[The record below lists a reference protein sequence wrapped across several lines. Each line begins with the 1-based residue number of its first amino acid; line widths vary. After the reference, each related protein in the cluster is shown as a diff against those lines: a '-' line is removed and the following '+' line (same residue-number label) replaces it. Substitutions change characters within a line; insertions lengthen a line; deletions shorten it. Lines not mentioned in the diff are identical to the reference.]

1 MIMDSLKTLMDKKQ
15 YDLVLKLTENSQD
28 SLALFYRLSAML
40 ATGRSEDALK
50 LIKDK
55 RQILLAKPDVLM
67 KIHIELLCLLGKF
80 DEAYSELRYYQELP
94 YENQET
100 EELLNS
106 LPKYIRE
113 EEIKVYK
120 RQEVGQDELRKKLMS
135 KNDVDVLSALD
146 AVRGQALESFLL
158 PILNILKTYP
168 KQLVRTFALLLLVAK
183 KYDKKV
189 EFLHEDKL
197 IEVIPSELDE
207 PFIIP
212 GLGNIDELSSL
223 FQNEYHDPSLSQNA
237 VNILSSYMVY
247 IYPNKLNYSKEE
259 LLVVFGYIAKDLLQ
273 SKDNDLDKLCEKHGL
288 DKQEIK
294 EEVNKI
300 KAHLEDF

>member
-1 MIMDSLKTLMDKKQ
+1 MDSLKTLMDKKQ

-28 SLALFYRLSAML
+28 SLALFYRLSALL

-55 RQILLAKPDVLM
+55 RQILLAKPGVLM

-94 YENQET
+94 YDNQET
-100 EELLNS
+100 EELLNR

-158 PILNILKTYP
+158 PIINILKNYP

-189 EFLHEDKL
+189 EFLHEDQL
-197 IEVIPSELDE
+197 IEVVPSELDE

-212 GLGNIDELSSL
+212 GLGNIDDLSSL

-237 VNILSSYMVY
+237 INVLSSYMVY
-247 IYPNKLNYSKEE
+247 IYPNKVNYSKEE

-288 DKQEIK
+288 DKQEIR

>member
-1 MIMDSLKTLMDKKQ
+1 MDSLKSLMDKKQ

-55 RQILLAKPDVLM
+55 RQILLAKPGVLM

-120 RQEVGQDELRKKLMS
+120 RQEVGQDELRKKLLS

-146 AVRGQALESFLL
+146 AVRGQSLESFLL
-158 PILNILKTYP
+158 LIINILKNYP

-189 EFLHEDKL
+189 EFLHGDKL

-212 GLGNIDELSSL
+212 GLGNIDDLSSL

-237 VNILSSYMVY
+237 INVLSSYMVY
-247 IYPNKLNYSKEE
+247 IYPNKVNYSKEE
-259 LLVVFGYIAKDLLQ
+259 LLVVFGYIAKELLQ

>member
-1 MIMDSLKTLMDKKQ
+1 MDSLKTLMDKKQ

-55 RQILLAKPDVLM
+55 RQILLAKPGVLM

-120 RQEVGQDELRKKLMS
+120 RQEVGQDELRKKLLS

-146 AVRGQALESFLL
+146 AVRGQSLESFLL
-158 PILNILKTYP
+158 PIINILKNYP
-168 KQLVRTFALLLLVAK
+168 KQLVRTFGLLLLVAK

-189 EFLHEDKL
+189 EFLHGDKL

-212 GLGNIDELSSL
+212 GLGNIDDLSSL

-237 VNILSSYMVY
+237 INVLSSYMVY
-247 IYPNKLNYSKEE
+247 IYPNKVNYSKEE
-259 LLVVFGYIAKDLLQ
+259 LLVIFGYIAKELLR

>member
-1 MIMDSLKTLMDKKQ
+1 MDSLKTLMDKKQ

-55 RQILLAKPDVLM
+55 RQILLAKPGVLM

-120 RQEVGQDELRKKLMS
+120 RQEVGQDELRKKLLS

-146 AVRGQALESFLL
+146 AVRGQSLENFLL
-158 PILNILKTYP
+158 PIINILKNYP

-189 EFLHEDKL
+189 EFLHGDKL

-212 GLGNIDELSSL
+212 GLGNIDDLSSL

-237 VNILSSYMVY
+237 INVLSSYMVY
-247 IYPNKLNYSKEE
+247 IYPNKVNYSKEE

-294 EEVNKI
+294 QEVNKI

>member
-1 MIMDSLKTLMDKKQ
+1 MDSLKTLMDKKQ

-55 RQILLAKPDVLM
+55 RQILLAKPGVLM

-120 RQEVGQDELRKKLMS
+120 RQEVGQDELRKKLLS

-146 AVRGQALESFLL
+146 AVRGQSLESFLL
-158 PILNILKTYP
+158 PIINILKNYP

-189 EFLHEDKL
+189 EFLHGDKL
-197 IEVIPSELDE
+197 IEVIPNELDE

-212 GLGNIDELSSL
+212 GLGNIDDLSSL

-237 VNILSSYMVY
+237 INVLSSYMVY
-247 IYPNKLNYSKEE
+247 IYPNKVNYSKEE
-259 LLVVFGYIAKDLLQ
+259 LLVVFGYIAKELLQ
-273 SKDNDLDKLCEKHGL
+273 NKDNDLDKLCEKHGL

>member
-1 MIMDSLKTLMDKKQ
+1 MDSLKTLMDKKQ

-55 RQILLAKPDVLM
+55 RQILLAKPGVLM

-120 RQEVGQDELRKKLMS
+120 RQEVGQDELRKKLLS

-146 AVRGQALESFLL
+146 AVRGQSLESFLL
-158 PILNILKTYP
+158 PIINILKNYP

-189 EFLHEDKL
+189 EFLHGDKL

-212 GLGNIDELSSL
+212 GLGNIDDLSSL

-237 VNILSSYMVY
+237 INVLSSYMVY
-247 IYPNKLNYSKEE
+247 IYPNKVNYSKEE
-259 LLVVFGYIAKDLLQ
+259 LLVIFGYIAKELLQ
-273 SKDNDLDKLCEKHGL
+273 NKDNDLDKLCEKHGL

>member
-1 MIMDSLKTLMDKKQ
+1 MDSLKTLMDKKQ

-55 RQILLAKPDVLM
+55 RQILLAKPGVLM

-120 RQEVGQDELRKKLMS
+120 RQEVGQDELRKKLLS

-146 AVRGQALESFLL
+146 AVRGQSLESFLL
-158 PILNILKTYP
+158 PIINILKNYP

-183 KYDKKV
+183 KSDKKV
-189 EFLHEDKL
+189 EFLHGDKL

-212 GLGNIDELSSL
+212 GLGNIDDLSSL

-237 VNILSSYMVY
+237 INVLSSYMVY
-247 IYPNKLNYSKEE
+247 IYPNKVNYSKEE
-259 LLVVFGYIAKDLLQ
+259 LLVVFGYIAKELLQ

>member
-1 MIMDSLKTLMDKKQ
+1 MDSLKTLMDKKQ

-55 RQILLAKPDVLM
+55 RQILLAKPGVLM

-80 DEAYSELRYYQELP
+80 DEAYSELHYYQELP

-146 AVRGQALESFLL
+146 AVRGQTLESFLL

-168 KQLVRTFALLLLVAK
+168 KQLVRTFALLLLVAR

-212 GLGNIDELSSL
+212 GLGNIDDLSSL

>member
-1 MIMDSLKTLMDKKQ
+1 MDSLKSLMDKKQ

-28 SLALFYRLSAML
+28 SLAIFYRLSALL
-40 ATGRSEDALK
+40 ATGKSEDALK
-50 LIKDK
+50 LINAK
-55 RQILLAKPDVLM
+55 RQILLNKPGVLM

-113 EEIKVYK
+113 EEIKLYK
-120 RQEVGQDELRKKLMS
+120 RQEVGQDEIRKRLLS
-135 KNDVDVLSALD
+135 KSDADVLSALD
-146 AVRGQALESFLL
+146 AVRGQKLENFLL
-158 PILNILKTYP
+158 PIFNIMKNYP
-168 KQLVRTFALLLLVAK
+168 KQLVRTYALLLLVAN

-189 EFLHEDKL
+189 EFMHGDKL
-197 IEVIPSELDE
+197 IEVVPNELDE
-207 PFIIP
+207 PFIIK
-212 GLGNIDELSSL
+212 GIGNIDNLLSL
-223 FQNEYHDPSLSQNA
+223 FQNEYRDPTISQNA
-237 VNILSSYMVY
+237 ISILSSYMVY
-247 IYPNKLNYSKEE
+247 TYPNSVNYSKEE
-259 LLVVFGYIAKDLLQ
+259 LLVIFGYIAKELLQ
-273 SKDNDLDKLCEKHGL
+273 IRDNSLTKMCERYNL
-288 DKQEIK
+288 NEEEIR

>member
-1 MIMDSLKTLMDKKQ
+1 MDSLKTLMDKKQ

-50 LIKDK
+50 LINAK
-55 RQILLAKPDVLM
+55 RQILLNKPGVLM

-120 RQEVGQDELRKKLMS
+120 RQEVGQDELRKKLLS

-146 AVRGQALESFLL
+146 AVRGQSLESFLL
-158 PILNILKTYP
+158 PIINILKNYP

-189 EFLHEDKL
+189 EFLHGDKL

-212 GLGNIDELSSL
+212 GLGNIDDLSSL

-237 VNILSSYMVY
+237 INVLSSYMVY
-247 IYPNKLNYSKEE
+247 IYPNKVNYSKEE
-259 LLVVFGYIAKDLLQ
+259 LLVIFGYIAKELLQ

>member
-1 MIMDSLKTLMDKKQ
+1 MDSLKTLMDKKQ

-55 RQILLAKPDVLM
+55 RQILLAKPGVLM

-120 RQEVGQDELRKKLMS
+120 RSEVGQDELRNKLLS

-146 AVRGQALESFLL
+146 AVRGQPLESFLL
-158 PILNILKTYP
+158 PIINILKNYP

-189 EFLHEDKL
+189 EFLHEDRL
-197 IEVIPSELDE
+197 IEVVPSELDE

-212 GLGNIDELSSL
+212 GLGNIDDLSSL

-237 VNILSSYMVY
+237 INILSSYMVY
-247 IYPNKLNYSKEE
+247 IYPNKVNYSKEQ

-288 DKQEIK
+288 DKQEII

>member
-1 MIMDSLKTLMDKKQ
+1 MDSLKTLMDKKQ

-55 RQILLAKPDVLM
+55 RQILLAKPGVLM

-120 RQEVGQDELRKKLMS
+120 RQEVGQDELRKKLLS

-146 AVRGQALESFLL
+146 AVRGQSLENFLL
-158 PILNILKTYP
+158 PIINILKNYP

-189 EFLHEDKL
+189 EFLHGDKL

-212 GLGNIDELSSL
+212 GLGNIDALSSL

-237 VNILSSYMVY
+237 INILSSYMVY
-247 IYPNKLNYSKEE
+247 IYPNKVNYSKEE
-259 LLVVFGYIAKDLLQ
+259 LLVVFGYIAKELLQ

>member
-1 MIMDSLKTLMDKKQ
+1 MDSLKTLMDKKQ

-28 SLALFYRLSAML
+28 SLALFYRLSALL

-55 RQILLAKPDVLM
+55 RQILLAKPGVLM

-120 RQEVGQDELRKKLMS
+120 RQEVGQDELRKKLLS

-146 AVRGQALESFLL
+146 AVRGQSLENFLL
-158 PILNILKTYP
+158 PIINILKYYP

-189 EFLHEDKL
+189 EFLHGDKL

-212 GLGNIDELSSL
+212 GLGNIDDLSSL

-237 VNILSSYMVY
+237 INILSSYMVY
-247 IYPNKLNYSKEE
+247 IYPNKVNYSKEE
-259 LLVVFGYIAKDLLQ
+259 LLVVFGYIAKELLQ

>member
-1 MIMDSLKTLMDKKQ
+1 MDSLKTLMDKKQ

-55 RQILLAKPDVLM
+55 RQILLAKPGVLM

-120 RQEVGQDELRKKLMS
+120 RQEVGQDELRKKLLS

-146 AVRGQALESFLL
+146 AVRGQSLESFLL
-158 PILNILKTYP
+158 PIINILKNYP
-168 KQLVRTFALLLLVAK
+168 KQLVRTFGLLLLVAK

-189 EFLHEDKL
+189 EFLHGDKL

-212 GLGNIDELSSL
+212 GLGNIDDLSSL

-237 VNILSSYMVY
+237 INVLSSYMVY
-247 IYPNKLNYSKEE
+247 IYPNKVNYSKEE
-259 LLVVFGYIAKDLLQ
+259 LLVVFGYIAKELLQ
-273 SKDNDLDKLCEKHGL
+273 NKDNDLDKLCEKHGL

>member
-1 MIMDSLKTLMDKKQ
+1 MDSLKTLMDKKQ

-55 RQILLAKPDVLM
+55 RQILLAKPGVLM

-120 RQEVGQDELRKKLMS
+120 RQEVGQDELRKKLLS

-146 AVRGQALESFLL
+146 AVRGQSLESFLL
-158 PILNILKTYP
+158 PIINILKNYP

-189 EFLHEDKL
+189 EFLHGDKL

-212 GLGNIDELSSL
+212 GLGNIDDLSSL

-237 VNILSSYMVY
+237 INILSSYMVY
-247 IYPNKLNYSKEE
+247 IYPNKVNYSKEE
-259 LLVVFGYIAKDLLQ
+259 LLVVFGYIAKELLQ

>member
-1 MIMDSLKTLMDKKQ
+1 MDSLKSLMDKKQ

-55 RQILLAKPDVLM
+55 RQILLAKPGVLM

-120 RQEVGQDELRKKLMS
+120 RQEVGQDELRKKLLS

-146 AVRGQALESFLL
+146 AVRGQSLESFLL
-158 PILNILKTYP
+158 PIINILKNYP

-189 EFLHEDKL
+189 EFLHGDKL
-197 IEVIPSELDE
+197 IEVIPNELDE

-212 GLGNIDELSSL
+212 GLGNIDDLSSL

-237 VNILSSYMVY
+237 INILSSYMVY
-247 IYPNKLNYSKEE
+247 IYPNKVNYSKEE
-259 LLVVFGYIAKDLLQ
+259 LLVVFGYIAKELLQ

>member
-1 MIMDSLKTLMDKKQ
+1 MDSLKTLMDKKQ

-55 RQILLAKPDVLM
+55 RQILLSKPAILM
-67 KIHIELLCLLGKF
+67 KIHIEILCLLGKF

-100 EELLNS
+100 EELLNH

-120 RQEVGQDELRKKLMS
+120 RQEVGQDELRKKLLS

-146 AVRGQALESFLL
+146 AVRGQSLESFLL

-189 EFLHEDKL
+189 EFLHEDQL
-197 IEVIPSELDE
+197 IEVVPSELDE

-212 GLGNIDELSSL
+212 GLGNIDDLSSL

-237 VNILSSYMVY
+237 INVLSSYMVY
-247 IYPNKLNYSKEE
+247 IYPNKVNYSKEQ
-259 LLVVFGYIAKDLLQ
+259 LLVIFGYIAKDLLQ

-288 DKQEIK
+288 DKQEIR

>member
-1 MIMDSLKTLMDKKQ
+1 MDSLKSLMDKKQ

-28 SLALFYRLSAML
+28 SLALFYRLSALL

-50 LIKDK
+50 LINSK
-55 RQILLAKPDVLM
+55 RQILLAKPGVLM

-120 RQEVGQDELRKKLMS
+120 RQEVGQDEIRKKLMS

-146 AVRGQALESFLL
+146 AVRGQKLENFLL
-158 PILNILKTYP
+158 PILNIMKTYP
-168 KQLVRTFALLLLVAK
+168 KQMVRTFALLLLVAN

-189 EFLHEDKL
+189 ELLHNDKI
-197 IEVIPSELDE
+197 IEVVPSELKE
-207 PFIIP
+207 PFYINR
-212 GLGNIDELSSL
+212 LGNIEDLTVL

-237 VNILSSYMVY
+237 LNVLSSYMVY
-247 IYPNKLNYSKEE
+247 IYPDEVKYSKEQ
-259 LLVVFGYIAKDLLQ
+259 LLVIFGYIAKELLQ
-273 SKDNDLDKLCEKHGL
+273 IKDNDLSKMCEQYSL
-288 DKQEIK
+288 DEEEIRT
-294 EEVNKI
+294 EVNKI

>member
-1 MIMDSLKTLMDKKQ
+1 MDSLKSLMDKKQ

-28 SLALFYRLSAML
+28 SLAIFYRLSALL
-40 ATGRSEDALK
+40 ATGHSEDALK
-50 LIKDK
+50 LINAK
-55 RQILLAKPDVLM
+55 RQILLNKPGVLM

-120 RQEVGQDELRKKLMS
+120 RQEVGQDELRKKLLS

-146 AVRGQALESFLL
+146 AVRGQSLESFLL
-158 PILNILKTYP
+158 PIINILKNYP
-168 KQLVRTFALLLLVAK
+168 KQLVRTFGLLLLVAK

-189 EFLHEDKL
+189 EFLHGDKL

-212 GLGNIDELSSL
+212 GLGNIDDLSSL

-237 VNILSSYMVY
+237 INVLSSYMVY
-247 IYPNKLNYSKEE
+247 IYPNKVNYSKEE
-259 LLVVFGYIAKDLLQ
+259 LLVVFGYIAKELLQ
-273 SKDNDLDKLCEKHGL
+273 NKDNDLDKLCEKHGL

>member
-1 MIMDSLKTLMDKKQ
+1 MDSLKTLMDKKQ

-55 RQILLAKPDVLM
+55 RQILLAKPGVLM

-120 RQEVGQDELRKKLMS
+120 RQEVGQDELRKKLLS

-146 AVRGQALESFLL
+146 AVRGQSLESFLL
-158 PILNILKTYP
+158 PIINILKNYP

-189 EFLHEDKL
+189 EFLHGDKL

-212 GLGNIDELSSL
+212 GLGNIDDLSSL

-237 VNILSSYMVY
+237 INVLSSYMVY
-247 IYPNKLNYSKEE
+247 IYPNKVNYSKEE
-259 LLVVFGYIAKDLLQ
+259 LLVVFGYIAKELLQ
-273 SKDNDLDKLCEKHGL
+273 SKDNDLDKLCDKHGL

>member
-1 MIMDSLKTLMDKKQ
+1 MDSLKTLMDKKQ

-28 SLALFYRLSAML
+28 SLALFYRLSALL

-55 RQILLAKPDVLM
+55 RQILLAKPGVLM

-100 EELLNS
+100 EELLNR

-120 RQEVGQDELRKKLMS
+120 RTEVGQDEIRKKLMS

-146 AVRGQALESFLL
+146 SVRGQQLESFLL
-158 PILNILKTYP
+158 PILNIMKTYP
-168 KQLVRTFALLLLVAK
+168 KQMVRTFALLLLVAN

-189 EFLHEDKL
+189 ELLHNDKI
-197 IEVIPSELDE
+197 IEVIPSELQE
-207 PFIIP
+207 PFNIK
-212 GLGNIDELSSL
+212 GLGNIEDLTVL

-237 VNILSSYMVY
+237 LNVLSSYMVY
-247 IYPNKLNYSKEE
+247 IYPDEVNYSKEE
-259 LLVVFGYIAKDLLQ
+259 LLVVFGYIAKELLQ
-273 SKDNDLDKLCEKHGL
+273 IKDNDLSKMCKQYSL
-288 DKQEIK
+288 DEEEIRA
-294 EEVNKI
+294 EVNKI

>member
-1 MIMDSLKTLMDKKQ
+1 MDSLKSLMDKKQ

-28 SLALFYRLSAML
+28 SLALFYRLSTML

-55 RQILLAKPDVLM
+55 RQILLAKPGVLM

-113 EEIKVYK
+113 EEIKIYK
-120 RQEVGQDELRKKLMS
+120 RQEVGQDELRKKLLS

-146 AVRGQALESFLL
+146 AVRGQSLESFLL
-158 PILNILKTYP
+158 PIINILKNYP

-189 EFLHEDKL
+189 EFLHGDKL

-212 GLGNIDELSSL
+212 GLGNIDDVSSL

-237 VNILSSYMVY
+237 INILSSYMVY
-247 IYPNKLNYSKEE
+247 IYPNKVNYSKEE
-259 LLVVFGYIAKDLLQ
+259 LLVVFGYIAKELLQ

>member
-1 MIMDSLKTLMDKKQ
+1 MDSLKTLMDKKQ

-55 RQILLAKPDVLM
+55 RQILLAKPGVLM

-80 DEAYSELRYYQELP
+80 DEAYSELHYYQELP

-158 PILNILKTYP
+158 PILNILKNYP

-212 GLGNIDELSSL
+212 GLGNIDDLSSL

>member
-1 MIMDSLKTLMDKKQ
+1 MDSLKTLMDKKQ

-55 RQILLAKPDVLM
+55 RQILLAKPGVLM

-120 RQEVGQDELRKKLMS
+120 RQEVGQDELRKKLLS

-146 AVRGQALESFLL
+146 AVRGQSLESFLL
-158 PILNILKTYP
+158 PIINILKNYP

-189 EFLHEDKL
+189 EFLHGDKL

-212 GLGNIDELSSL
+212 GLGNIDDSSSL

-237 VNILSSYMVY
+237 INILSSYMVY
-247 IYPNKLNYSKEE
+247 IYPNKVNYSKEE
-259 LLVVFGYIAKDLLQ
+259 LLVIFGYIAKELLQ